1 MHNIVYMLF
10 EFGIHILNPLFVQL
24 LLYNLVMR
32 YIHNEYI
39 LFGNLLVLG
48 IEHHYLFPEYIR
60 IGYHNYNRNIE
71 VDSLLQWHTHLF
83 DLSPLIV
90 GNTHLAHIATHY
102 ILIDNQYY
110 Y

>member
-1 MHNIVYMLF
+1 MRYT
-10 EFGIHILNPLFVQL
+10 PST
-24 LLYNLVMR
+24 YNLFDNLIMLEIDSR
-32 YIHNEYI
+32 YQS
-39 LFGNLLVLG
+39 L
-48 IEHHYLFPEYIR
+48 EYIR
-60 IGYHNYNRNIE
+60 IGYHNYNLNIE

-102 ILIDNQYY
+102 TLINNQYY